1 MLNTYQ
7 GKVVEI
13 LEDGSAVVTIPEELI
28 EELGW
33 FEGDLLEFEVLED
46 GSLLVINCN
55 KQFRDAVKRDYEN
68 ER

>member
-1 MLNTYQ
+1 MSNKYQ

-13 LEDGSAVVTIPEELI
+13 LEDGSAVVTLPDELI

-46 GSLLVINCN
+46 GSILVINCN
-55 KQFRDAVKRDYEN
+55 KEFNNVVRKDYEN
-68 ER
+68 E